1 MPPGPPQKKL
11 RWGRLIGAFVVLA
24 GLVVGAIMLITR

>member
-1 MPPGPPQKKL
+1 L